1 MRNLLFVLVVF
12 PVNCSLTIIKGEQ
25 KNKDDYYG
33 K

>member
-1 MRNLLFVLVVF
+1 LRNRNVVF